1 MRRISF
7 TSIFFLILLFKASI
21 ASAQAKDVPI
31 ELKSLSIEVRADLFT
46 AVTVMNMEFYNPN
59 SKVLDGEYNFSL
71 NEGQVITGFALDING
86 FMRQGVITDK
96 QTGRVAYENTIRRRI
111 DPGLLEMTSGNNY
124 RVRIYPMP
132 ATGTRRATIVISE
145 LLHVRENAL
154 HYFLPLSIPY
164 DVKQFRVDISTSSNE
179 LMPVAAAGLLE
190 KFSFEKKVDSFFL
203 SHSDRNIQVKQPV
216 AFHIPLPQ
224 TNRIIC
230 ANKTANG
237 LSFALHLKPA
247 PNSTAAVSFSSA
259 TVFWDISSSADKRNI
274 KKDLEFL
281 EKFII
286 EKMIRDLTVVCFS
299 NTIHDSRAFH
309 GGSLMNG
316 VRRYLEK
323 QSFDGGTQL
332 GALDCNKFNTDVYL
346 LFSDGLSNYG
356 NEKMNLNN
364 KPVYCIN
371 SAATADP
378 VALKKIAQ
386 KTGGRYVNLYST
398 EVNKAI
404 EEINTVQKKLL
415 NVQAGNTSVAVN
427 AVLPLAFDEWLTIVG
442 EIKDEAPQQLTFSFG
457 DAGKVMDVERVDMS
471 QWTGCKN
478 NISAAAILQQFE
490 KLVAEEDVQSLPVFA
505 RQHKLVTSFTSF
517 IVLDNLQ
524 DYIQYGIE
532 PPADLQEEYN
542 KIIYTI
548 KQRQEQRKIDEAN
561 AVINNLRTAVKLYN
575 DRITW
580 WAKEEPLISLKA
592 VDQKQIEKLAISK
605 TENVTDNEKSGTVN
619 NAAATVGEFKSIDGN
634 LQEVVV
640 TAYGIQRRRDLT
652 GSVMVVRGSEIANG
666 SLNVAQALQGRVAG
680 LQIVENNGMPGAATK
695 IFIRGARSLGDD
707 KEPLYIIDG
716 VEVDAPTISTVSV
729 NDIES
734 VSVLKDI
741 QAAMVYGSR
750 AANGAI
756 VITTKKGA
764 VNRAQMKQSVTKYK
778 DLEDVEYVMELKEAG
793 KEVMYER
800 YMQMKVAHID
810 EPAFYFDAAELLFS
824 YGDSEN
830 AIRVL
835 SNLAEINKENH
846 QLLRAMGYMLETWK
860 MYDEAINVYS
870 KVLLIKEEE
879 PQSYRDL
886 ALAYNSKGDY
896 QKALDILYSA
906 LTKNWYQYEERYRGL
921 KSLLLNEINSI
932 ISLHRDKLDLSNI
945 NEAIVKPLPVD
956 IRIVIDWNKDETDI
970 DLHIAEPGG
979 EECFYKNKLTKSG
992 GRLSEDF
999 TQGYGPEEYQVKNA
1013 KHGNYSI
1020 RINYYGDRYQK
1031 EQVPSFVKL
1040 TIFKNFGKPN
1050 QTVSVQNVIMDGQQ
1064 GIVEIG
1070 EIRW

>member
-1 MRRISF
+1 MRRISL
-7 TSIFFLILLFKASI
+7 TSTFFLILLFKTSI
-21 ASAQAKDVPI
+21 VPAQVKDVPI

-132 ATGTRRATIVISE
+132 ALGVRKATIVISE
-145 LLHVRENAL
+145 LLHVRENAIHFL
-154 HYFLPLSIPY
+154 LPLSIPY
-164 DVKQFRVDISTSSNE
+164 DVKQFRVDISTFSNE
-179 LMPVAAAGLLE
+179 WMPVTDVGLLE
-190 KFSFEKKVDSFFL
+190 NLSFEKKMDSFSL
-203 SHSDRNIQVKQPV
+203 SHRDQNIKAKQPIT
-216 AFHIPLPQ
+216 FHIPLPS

-247 PNSTAAVSFSSA
+247 PKSTAAVSFSSA

-274 KKDLEFL
+274 KKDFEFL
-281 EKFII
+281 ENFIT
-286 EKMIRDLTVVCFS
+286 EKKIRELTVVCFS
-299 NTIHDSRAFH
+299 NTIHDSRTFYGRSMTNA
-309 GGSLMNG
+309 
-316 VRRYLEK
+316 VRRFLEK

-371 SAATADP
+371 SSVTADP

-386 KTGGRYVNLYST
+386 KTGGRYINLYSI
-398 EVNKAI
+398 EADKAI
-404 EEINTVQKKLL
+404 QEINTVQKRLL
-415 NVQAGNTSVAVN
+415 KVQAGGSIVSVNTA
-427 AVLPLAFDEWLTIVG
+427 LPHAFDEWVTVTG
-442 EIKDEAPQQLTFSFG
+442 EIKDNAAQQLTFSFG
-457 DAGKVMDVERVDMS
+457 DAGKVMDVQTADLS
-471 QWTGCKN
+471 QWTGCETD
-478 NISAAAILQQFE
+478 ISTAATLQQFE
-490 KLVAEEDVQSLPVFA
+490 KLVTEEDEQSLPVFA
-505 RQHKLVTSFTSF
+505 RQHKIVSPFTSF

-532 PPADLQEEYN
+532 PPADLQDEYN

-548 KQRQEQRKIDEAN
+548 SQRQEQQKLDEAN
-561 AVINNLRTAVKLYN
+561 EVINNLHSAVNLYN
-575 DRITW
+575 ERITW
-580 WAKEEPLISLKA
+580 WDREEPIISLNS
-592 VDQKQIEKLAISK
+592 VNQKQLERVTISK
-605 TENVTDNEKSGTVN
+605 AANVSDNNESNAVN
-619 NAAATVGEFKSIDGN
+619 NTPGVVGEFKSGNVN

-640 TAYGIQRRRDLT
+640 TAFGIQRRRDLT
-652 GSVMVVRGSEIANG
+652 GSVTIVRGSEIANS
-666 SLNVAQALQGRVAG
+666 SLNVPQALQGRVSG
-680 LQIVENNGMPGAATK
+680 IQIVENKGMPGSATR
-695 IFIRGARSLGDD
+695 IFIRGARSLGDN
-707 KEPLYIIDG
+707 KEPLYIMDGAEIDAATLSAINAND
-716 VEVDAPTISTVSV
+716 VESIA
-729 NDIES
+729 
-734 VSVLKDI
+734 VLKDI
-741 QAAMVYGSR
+741 QAAMIYGSR

-764 VNRAQMKQSVTKYK
+764 INRGQMKPSVTRYR

-793 KEVMYER
+793 NELMYER
-800 YMQMKVAHID
+800 YMQMKAAHID

-824 YGDSEN
+824 YGDGEN

-870 KVLLIKEEE
+870 KVLSIKEEE

-896 QKALDILYSA
+896 QKALDILYNA
-906 LTKNWYQYEERYRGL
+906 LTKNWNQYEARYRGL
-921 KSLLLNEINSI
+921 KSLLLNEINSV
-932 ISLHRDKLDLSNI
+932 ISLHRDNLDLSRI
-945 NEAIVKPLPVD
+945 NEAIIKPLPVD

-970 DLHIAEPGG
+970 DLHIVEPGG

-999 TQGYGPEEYQVKNA
+999 TEGYGPEEYQVKNA
-1013 KHGNYSI
+1013 KHGVYSI
-1020 RINYYGDRYQK
+1020 RIDYYGDRYQK

-1040 TIFKNFGKPN
+1040 TIYKNFGKPN

-1064 GIVEIG
+1064 GIIEIG